1 MHYLCIPASSATVER
16 LFSRTGLIKSKLRN
30 RLLPETLEKLIFT
43 RANWDDSL
51 YQVRPKKK
59 TAGGEES
66 KGGEAEE
73 EDEDEDGEA
82 LWAELEEEVAGE
94 LDIEI
99 RAEDDLGLDALM
111 GFDFVEPD
119 DAFWDDI
126 GEEEEL
132 WLDKE

>member
-1 MHYLCIPASSATVER
+1 VCER
-16 LFSRTGLIKSKLRN
+16 TDQEEDG
-30 RLLPETLEKLIFT
+30 
-43 RANWDDSL
+43 
-51 YQVRPKKK
+51 
-59 TAGGEES
+59 GGEES

-132 WLDKE
+132 WLDEE